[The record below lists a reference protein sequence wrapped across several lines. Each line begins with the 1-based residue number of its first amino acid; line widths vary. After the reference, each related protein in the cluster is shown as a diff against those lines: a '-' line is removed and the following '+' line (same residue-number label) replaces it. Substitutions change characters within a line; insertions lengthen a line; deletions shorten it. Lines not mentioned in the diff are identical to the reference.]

1 MNEGFCD
8 FVGGQGLRRNSIF
21 CPAFPF
27 TLAALSPRSPQQ
39 VVDWNMDRE
48 CLDVVEAAYA
58 FARIEA
64 SGAEGRKAKPCEG
77 CMHARLPSPH
87 RRRPD
92 PQGLQQGHY
101 DFIQCYVQRAFAY
114 LGLERGVCSQADVN
128 AVVRLASAFPH
139 HCARLASILQ
149 KHCGPPQFM
158 YNPELE
164 VAWFDCHM
172 NDFLSWS
179 AFQKT
184 SQERR
189 PEDSLLNAKSNRS
202 EGSGLDSVDQ
212 EAAAPEDEAAAV
224 KAEEGGAGA
233 EGASDHD
240 AGADE

>member
-1 MNEGFCD
+1 MGTLRILCL
-8 FVGGQGLRRNSIF
+8 VGCISLLQGLRF
-21 CPAFPF
+21 CGAWHDTERLPRHFP
-27 TLAALSPRSPQQ
+27 TLKQ

-58 FARIEA
+58 FARIE
-64 SGAEGRKAKPCEG
+64 
-77 CMHARLPSPH
+77 
-87 RRRPD
+87 
-92 PQGLQQGHY
+92 GLQQGHY

-128 AVVRLASAFPH
+128 AV
-139 HCARLASILQ
+139 
-149 KHCGPPQFM
+149 FM